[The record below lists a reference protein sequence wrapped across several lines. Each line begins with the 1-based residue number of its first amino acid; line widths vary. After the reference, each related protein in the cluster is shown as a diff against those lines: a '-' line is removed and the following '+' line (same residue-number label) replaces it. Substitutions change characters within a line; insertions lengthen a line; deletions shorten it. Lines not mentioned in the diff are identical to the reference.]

1 MQDEKNHWPP
11 VVGDEVWIKDSRLTG
26 SVTKTKGA
34 SETRFQIKVS
44 SVTGDGERLK
54 PGPAR
59 AARLASRWYGL
70 DELAPVPK
78 A

>member
-1 MQDEKNHWPP
+1 MQDEQKRWPP
-11 VVGDEVWIKDSRLTG
+11 IVGDEVWIKDSRLTG
-26 SVTKTKGA
+26 NVTKTKGA

-44 SVTGDGERLK
+44 NLAGDGEKLK

-70 DELAPVPK
+70 DELAPAPD